1 MRSHTE
7 TFSPFQLDAALL
19 LDIFDEPI
27 VIQRNFLKLTGN
39 LNTAMLLSWIV
50 TLNQDQS
57 FESDGWLRLTQSTW
71 QQDTGLSRFE
81 LESARAAL
89 RKHELIEERRKGMP
103 AKTEM
108 RLNVNRLAQALHD
121 QAHRSYPNLATDHVE
136 QAG

>member
-50 TLNQDQS
+50 TLSQDQT
-57 FESDGWLRLTQSTW
+57 FDSDGWLRLTQSTW

-81 LESARAAL
+81 VESARAAL
-89 RKHELIEERRKGMP
+89 RMHELIEERRKGMP

-121 QAHRSYPNLATDHVE
+121 LAHRNYPNLATDHVE
-136 QAG
+136 QAR

>member
-50 TLNQDQS
+50 TLSQDQS

-71 QQDTGLSRFE
+71 QQDTG
-81 LESARAAL
+81 
-89 RKHELIEERRKGMP
+89 
-103 AKTEM
+103 
-108 RLNVNRLAQALHD
+108 LNVNRLAQALHD